1 MPELQ
6 EDWKGPGTVP
16 GRVKVQVLWG
26 HRRRFRRGYPCSG
39 FEFCARREMLVD
51 RLSTDKVEHPWMS
64 VEHYPDRHPRLSR
77 RRFVPVLPDEK
88 EVHHQLR
95 VSPMVRRTVVNNR
108 HFAISQF
115 FDFGDDITLFIIIY
129 ILCAYST
136 IVARNDHRK
145 WTTNDISRT
154 ILSECNSIRIDC
166 QLSNSA
172 VSNAS
177 YYTSEVVTIKCTY
190 NSNTRAPNETCV
202 PTLSFEFLFFK
213 QPKTM

>member
-1 MPELQ
+1 M
-6 EDWKGPGTVP
+6 
-16 GRVKVQVLWG
+16 
-26 HRRRFRRGYPCSG
+26 
-39 FEFCARREMLVD
+39 D

-129 ILCAYST
+129 IYYVHIVRSSPGT
-136 IVARNDHRK
+136 ITGSER
-145 WTTNDISRT
+145 RT
-154 ILSECNSIRIDC
+154 IYHERYYRNAIVLGSTVNYRTRRSQTLRIIRRR
-166 QLSNSA
+166 L
-172 VSNAS
+172 
-177 YYTSEVVTIKCTY
+177 
-190 NSNTRAPNETCV
+190 
-202 PTLSFEFLFFK
+202 
-213 QPKTM
+213 